1 MTQDSSGA
9 QQAQDADDQR
19 AYGGEPVG
27 QADEEQAQREELEY
41 GDSSTAVSPD
51 TQFSDPGEI
60 GDDGEQALSSQGQS
74 TTWHDPA
81 KPRGSS
87 DVDQGPHGDEMPR
100 PPGTADEDRNP
111 DQADAF
117 AGTTDGDQDAEPPT
131 SGYGEQPEVI
141 SGDDVD
147 GESTGET
154 SYGDDQDAA
163 PSQAPYEQR

>member
-1 MTQDSSGA
+1 MTHESLGGEQP
-9 QQAQDADDQR
+9 QDADDQQQ
-19 AYGGEPVG
+19 YGGEPVG

-51 TQFSDPGEI
+51 TQTSDPGDAEDL
-60 GDDGEQALSSQGQS
+60 GATDGLSS
-74 TTWHDPA
+74 
-81 KPRGSS
+81 RGEA
-87 DVDQGPHGDEMPR
+87 GDESTGGTGQR

-111 DQADAF
+111 DQTDAF

-147 GESTGET
+147 GESAGEA
-154 SYGDDQDAA
+154 SYGDEQDAA
-163 PSQAPYEQR
+163 PSQPPYEQQ